1 MTLRLC
7 KHCRQVVKG
16 GGVNIKND
24 DGTIDHFHGQCFNI
38 VNKEKNRKREGKIDV
53 LNPTHP
59 QHPTFKEGK
68 MEMGPNKPWVRQ

>member
-38 VNKEKNRKREGKIDV
+38 VNKEKNRKREGKIEV
-53 LNPTHP
+53 AHPEPKRPTLIE
-59 QHPTFKEGK
+59 KVKKDG
-68 MEMGPNKPWVRQ
+68 

>member
-38 VNKEKNRKREGKIDV
+38 VNRDKNRRNEKKIEVVHPEPKR
-53 LNPTHP
+53 PTV
-59 QHPTFKEGK
+59 
-68 MEMGPNKPWVRQ
+68 MEKVEK